1 VIQSKLFVEYERQYS
16 NLLKEKLDFHQ
27 KRQNTPI
34 KPREKN
40 INFLIPL
47 CPEALKSMPILK
59 VPTESRSPKPVKIYN
74 STPKIYRQNIEI
86 FSKTSEKKL
95 PVKK

>member
-59 VPTESRSPKPVKIYN
+59 VPAESRSPKPVKIYN